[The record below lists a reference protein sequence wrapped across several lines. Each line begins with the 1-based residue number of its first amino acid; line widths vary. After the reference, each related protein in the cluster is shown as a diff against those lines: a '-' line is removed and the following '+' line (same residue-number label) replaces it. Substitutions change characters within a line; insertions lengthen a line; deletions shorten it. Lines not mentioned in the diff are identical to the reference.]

1 MIVVADSSPLI
12 SFAVLGKLELLTNI
26 FDDIVVPKAVFDEVV
41 IPNKPYYDSLKG
53 FLTNKI
59 EFVKNEIGVK
69 LLLKEVEL
77 GESETIILAL
87 EKKICNVLMDDYKG
101 RRIAE
106 INGLYP
112 IGTIGVLL
120 QAKKLGF
127 IKEIKPLL
135 AELIKNKIRIGI
147 SLYKKALELA
157 KENIS

>member
-12 SFAVLGKLELLTNI
+12 SFAILNKLELLTQVFENI
-26 FDDIVVPKAVFDEVV
+26 IVPKAVLDEVV
-41 IPNKPYYDSLKG
+41 KPNKPYSDSLKR
-53 FLTNKI
+53 FITNKVEI
-59 EFVKNEIGVK
+59 VKNEIGVK

-101 RRIAE
+101 RKIAK

-112 IGTIGVLL
+112 IGTIGTLL

-127 IKEIKPLL
+127 IKEVKPLL
-135 AELIKNKIRIGI
+135 DDLIKNKIRIGI
-147 SLYKKALELA
+147 SLYKKALALA